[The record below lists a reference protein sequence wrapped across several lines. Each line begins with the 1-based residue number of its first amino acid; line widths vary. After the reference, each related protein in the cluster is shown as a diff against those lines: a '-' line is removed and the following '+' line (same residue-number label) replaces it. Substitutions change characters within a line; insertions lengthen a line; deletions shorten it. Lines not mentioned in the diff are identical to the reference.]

1 MLEGYQARAGVRH
14 TQYTVVSLFVSTWT
28 CCRDQ
33 LCYHHHIMKKST
45 FSILTIISIASLMV
59 TFFLAQTTAKYEIDK
74 NDALSF
80 EAPHLQTNNQVVD
93 DTVSRRNLSEVAK
106 STGAT
111 GKTPDALNNNQMI
124 VGKKKSKEDDQS
136 NNSDN
141 RPSGVIYQYI
151 PPPPIN
157 ITARSLLSAQFPNL
171 VNLDDTSTST
181 ALCGIVKDAEQ
192 YLDEW
197 VDYHFGLGF
206 HTM

>member
-1 MLEGYQARAGVRH
+1 
-14 TQYTVVSLFVSTWT
+14 
-28 CCRDQ
+28 
-33 LCYHHHIMKKST
+33 MKKGT
-45 FSILTIISIASLMV
+45 LSILTIISIASLMV

-80 EAPHLQTNNQVVD
+80 AAPHLQTNNQVD
-93 DTVSRRNLSEVAK
+93 DAIISRRNLSEAEN
-106 STGAT
+106 STGAIDDT
-111 GKTPDALNNNQMI
+111 QIIIQQPPQSDALNNNQMI
-124 VGKKKSKEDDQS
+124 VGKKKLLKEEDQS

-141 RPSGVIYQYI
+141 RPSGVVYQYI

-171 VNLDDTSTST
+171 VNLDDASTST

>member
-1 MLEGYQARAGVRH
+1 
-14 TQYTVVSLFVSTWT
+14 
-28 CCRDQ
+28 
-33 LCYHHHIMKKST
+33 MKKGT
-45 FSILTIISIASLMV
+45 LSILTIISIASLMV

-80 EAPHLQTNNQVVD
+80 AAPHLQTRNQVD
-93 DTVSRRNLSEVAK
+93 DAAIPRRNLSEAE
-106 STGAT
+106 TAT
-111 GKTPDALNNNQMI
+111 SETDETHIIQQPPQSNALNNNQMI
-124 VGKKKSKEDDQS
+124 VGKKKLKEEDQS

-141 RPSGVIYQYI
+141 RPSGVVYQYI

-157 ITARSLLSAQFPNL
+157 ITARSFLSSQFPNL
-171 VNLDDTSTST
+171 VDLDDASTST

>member
-1 MLEGYQARAGVRH
+1 
-14 TQYTVVSLFVSTWT
+14 
-28 CCRDQ
+28 
-33 LCYHHHIMKKST
+33 MKKGT
-45 FSILTIISIASLMV
+45 LSILTIISIASLMV

-80 EAPHLQTNNQVVD
+80 AAPHLQANNNQVD
-93 DTVSRRNLSEVAK
+93 ARRNLSEAEN
-106 STGAT
+106 AT
-111 GKTPDALNNNQMI
+111 GETEETQIIIQQPPQSDALNNNQLI
-124 VGKKKSKEDDQS
+124 VGKKKLKEEDQS

-141 RPSGVIYQYI
+141 RPSGVVYQYI

-157 ITARSLLSAQFPNL
+157 ITARSLLSSQFPNL
-171 VNLDDTSTST
+171 VNLDDTTTST